1 MDLKNDFEINAP
13 LGSSYTN
20 QQAFSLLNDY
30 NESVQTLRNRW
41 NDMIF
46 GFKLFDISVVNPAD
60 LDYVDKEIKNLEAIW
75 TLKEEWDQKYIREVK
90 DLKFK

>member
-13 LGSSYTN
+13 LGSSYSN
-20 QQAFSLLNDY
+20 EQAFSLLNDY
-30 NESVQTLRNRW
+30 NETVQTLRNRW

-60 LDYVDKEIKNLEAIW
+60 LDHVDKEIKNLESIW
-75 TLKEEWDQKYIREVK
+75 ILK
-90 DLKFK
+90 